1 MDSPKQLNKENR
13 MVEIPFSPTACALV
27 TTTMLALTF
36 YAGRWC
42 GISWCADRLLE
53 ITEEIEKND

>member
-1 MDSPKQLNKENR
+1 
-13 MVEIPFSPTACALV
+13 MVILPYSPTACALV
-27 TTTMLALTF
+27 TTLILFVTF
-36 YAGRWC
+36 YLGRWC